1 MVFVTSDLHLQV
13 EQCYMSRV
21 PTAFKSEALI
31 LASTKGMYTPKQW
44 NCIEP
49 NETYNSW
56 KGESE
61 TCSDVSDGANRS

>member
-1 MVFVTSDLHLQV
+1 
-13 EQCYMSRV
+13 MSRV

-49 NETYNSW
+49 NETYNSR
-56 KGESE
+56 KGE